1 MRLALS
7 MHKSRNAIGSF
18 KRQSLNAPVLAAL
31 AAAILFNVAQPMQSS
46 LHPQSQNTAANAST
60 AKFEVASIKLNK
72 TWAPGQRIGL
82 SFLPGGAMSARAVNP
97 RWLIE
102 MAYGLPA
109 MKGYVSGGPKWL
121 DEDRYDFEAK
131 FDPAAIPP
139 GTPQSEIQEIHQQM
153 LRALL
158 ADRFKLVLDSETK
171 EVPVYL
177 LTVAKGGP
185 KLQPAAARDCSA
197 EGARCHHISG
207 GRSEGLSGNTSNM
220 SDLAGVLSL
229 FLDREVQ
236 DATGITGNFDIQIP
250 GWADAIQSNGSAAA
264 PDSEKTLDPNV
275 VPDIFT
281 VLRDHL
287 GLKLEPQRRQV
298 KTFIVKSIERPS
310 EN

>member
-1 MRLALS
+1 
-7 MHKSRNAIGSF
+7 
-18 KRQSLNAPVLAAL
+18 
-31 AAAILFNVAQPMQSS
+31 MQST
-46 LHPQSQNTAANAST
+46 LHPQSQSTTANNSAAR
-60 AKFEVASIKLNK
+60 FEVASIKLNK

-82 SFLPGGAMSARAVNP
+82 SFLPGGVMTARAINP

-121 DEDRYDFEAK
+121 DEERYDIEAK
-131 FDPAAIPP
+131 TDPGAIRT
-139 GTPQSEIQEIHQQM
+139 GTPQSEIEEIHQRM

-177 LTVAKGGP
+177 LTIAKGGP
-185 KLQPAAARDCSA
+185 KLQPAAERDCSA
-197 EGARCHHISG
+197 TGVRCHHISG
-207 GRSEGLSGNTSNM
+207 GRSDGLRGDTSNM

-250 GWADAIQSNGSAAA
+250 GWADAMQSTGPGAP

-281 VLRDHL
+281 VLRVQL

-298 KTFIVKSIERPS
+298 KIFVVKSIDRPS

>member
-1 MRLALS
+1 MVESA
-7 MHKSRNAIGSF
+7 MQKSRITFGS
-18 KRQSLNAPVLAAL
+18 RRRLSLSASVFAAL
-31 AAAILFNVAQPMQSS
+31 AVAILFGITQPVQSS
-46 LHPQSQNTAANAST
+46 LQSQPRNTAANSSDQ
-60 AKFEVASIKLNK
+60 KFEVASIKLNK
-72 TWAPGQRIGL
+72 TWAPGQKVGL
-82 SFLPGGAMSARAVNP
+82 SFLPGGAMSGRGLAT

-102 MAYGLPA
+102 IAYGVPVW
-109 MKGYVSGGPKWL
+109 KDYVTGGPKWL
-121 DEDRYDFEAK
+121 DEERYDIDAK
-131 FDPAAIPP
+131 ADPGIFRAGA
-139 GTPQSEIQEIHQQM
+139 PQTEVEEIHRQL
-153 LRALL
+153 LRALF

-185 KLQPAAARDCSA
+185 KLQPAAERDCSA
-197 EGARCHHISG
+197 EGSRCHHLSG
-207 GRSEGLSGNTSNM
+207 GRAEGLSGNTSNM

-250 GWADAIQSNGSAAA
+250 GWADAMQSPSSGAD
-264 PDSEKTLDPNV
+264 PDREKVLDPNV

-281 VLRDHL
+281 VLRVQL

-298 KTFIVKSIERPS
+298 KIFVVKSIDRPS